1 METAQLEAL
10 GPRPPLLMQH
20 PGLLQAHQE
29 EGLRVSGPESK
40 WGEYLGQDPAHQEKL
55 IQILCFLALVGP
67 VGSGFGSN
75 TYNSSIFS
83 ALQHW

>member
-10 GPRPPLLMQH
+10 GPRPHLFMQH

-29 EGLRVSGPESK
+29 EGLRVSGSESK
-40 WGEYLGQDPAHQEKL
+40 RAEYLGQDPAHQKL
-55 IQILCFLALVGP
+55 IQILHFLALVGP

-75 TYNSSIFS
+75 T
-83 ALQHW
+83 